1 VKSTNVRIKLQ
12 ADDGVAQLAPFSA
25 NLYEGSMNGTL
36 KVDAR
41 ATPSIAFKQDM
52 RNIAIGPLLVD
63 AINNDMLTGRGTLN
77 LDVTTQGATV
87 GALKKALGGTAAVNL
102 ADGAVKGIDIAGTL
116 RGVKDKINVLKSQQT
131 TVAGDKSKKTDF
143 SEMVASFTIK
153 NGVAHNEDLSMKA
166 PLFRITGNGD
176 IDIADETINYTA
188 KPTVVNSL
196 KGQGGAG
203 LDELSGLT
211 IPVKLTGTF
220 SKPSYAID
228 LAGLAASLAQK
239 KLLDSVGGSKGEAVK
254 GLLGGNKEEALKSL
268 LGGNKK
274 DPAADPATPASEKKP
289 ESSEDKAKKKL
300 NKLLGL

>member
-1 VKSTNVRIKLQ
+1 
-12 ADDGVAQLAPFSA
+12 
-25 NLYEGSMNGTL
+25 MNGTL

-41 ATPSIAFKQDM
+41 TTPSIAFKQNM
-52 RNIAIGPLLVD
+52 SNIAIGPLLVD
-63 AINNDMLTGRGTLN
+63 AINNDMLNGKGTLN

-131 TVAGDKSKKTDF
+131 TVEGDKSKKTDF

-176 IDIADETINYTA
+176 IDIANETINYTA

-220 SKPSYAID
+220 SKPSYGID
-228 LAGLAASLAQK
+228 FAGLATALAQK
-239 KLLDSVGGSKGEAVK
+239 KLLDSVGGSKGEVVK
-254 GLLGGNKEEALKSL
+254 GLLGSNKEEALKSL

-274 DPAADPATPASEKKP
+274 EPASDPAATTPTPEKKP
-289 ESSEDKAKKKL
+289 ESSEEKAKKKL